1 MYPLKSPNMKR
12 TFIFTLLLAASLIA
26 CKTNKQPV
34 STDKITVTVAE
45 LLTHPDTYVGKEVMV
60 EGTVSHVCKKD
71 GKKMFLFGTNPDST
85 VRITTGPDIAAF
97 DVSLEGTDVMVDGIM
112 KELRI
117 DEAYV
122 ARMEAEM
129 AKGMRETEPAGE
141 EKAVGS
147 NQNEELSNVEQLRKE
162 IKESGKGY
170 ISDYWI
176 ENVSMTK
183 KAGK

>member
-1 MYPLKSPNMKR
+1 MKR
-12 TFIFTLLLAASLIA
+12 IFICILLLAAVMIA

-34 STDKITVTVAE
+34 SAEKITVTVAE
-45 LLTHPDTYVGKEVMV
+45 LLAHPDAYVGKEVKV

-85 VRITTGPDIAAF
+85 VRIATGPNIAAF
-97 DVSLEGTDVMVDGIM
+97 DVSLEGASVMVDGIM

-122 ARMEAEM
+122 ARMEAELS
-129 AKGMRETEPAGE
+129 KGTRETEPAGE
-141 EKAVGS
+141 EKVVGS
-147 NQNEELSNVEQLRKE
+147 NQNEELSNAEQLRKE

-170 ISDYWI
+170 VSDYWI
-176 ENVSMTK
+176 ENISMTK
-183 KAGK
+183 KAEKE

>member
-1 MYPLKSPNMKR
+1 MKR
-12 TFIFTLLLAASLIA
+12 VFLCILPLAVAMIA

-34 STDKITVTVAE
+34 SSDKITVTVAE
-45 LLTHPDTYVGKEVMV
+45 LLAHPDTYVGKEVMV

-122 ARMEAEM
+122 ARMEAELT
-129 AKGMRETEPAGE
+129 KGTRETEPAGE

-170 ISDYWI
+170 VSDYWI

-183 KAGK
+183 KEGK